1 MTDAFQEWDTIKEM
15 KMVGAIFTAMDIF
28 LGGVG
33 IVTLG
38 LGAVGIIN
46 IMLVSVTERTSEI
59 GLRKALGATKNSI
72 LRQFFWEGLLLTAV
86 SGAIGIARIGGA
98 DGRAAGA
105 AYGQDAGLGSATA
118 GAMVGGAGHGN
129 PDPERNCR
137 RTVSG
142 EQGGADGSGGSVAER
157 LEQAARSW
165 SGARMLKDILG
176 QAWEA
181 MVYNRRRTA
190 ITMIGMAWGI
200 ATVVLLLAYGAGFSR
215 AIEAI
220 FAEWGTNIIGVFP
233 GRTSEQAGGEKSGA
247 QVRFTEDDVDR
258 IIASVPG
265 INHISPAVYK
275 DVTVQ
280 NDLHSYTWT
289 VNGVMPVFQDIWK
302 LDTDAGRFFNGLE
315 EQQRAHVCVIGSES
329 KTKLFSGAW
338 AVGQTIRL
346 NGVLFTIVGVLSPK
360 MQEGED
366 SDRNRQIYVPF
377 STMSDLA
384 DTKYLG
390 GIWFNYQGNYM
401 LTEQNMRDVLGAA
414 HHFVPADHNAIYVA
428 NLMTELHQFS
438 ILSLALQVLLSLVGA
453 LTLGIAGIGLM
464 NIMLVAVQQR
474 TREIGVEKALGARK
488 RHILAQFLSEA
499 MVITGIG
506 GVGGIGLAYMVSLLV
521 GRIPFYS
528 ELALHAQDADIQLL
542 ISPASVVV
550 ATTILI
556 VTGLVSGMIPA
567 IRAANLDPIEA
578 LRYE

>member
-1 MTDAFQEWDTIKEM
+1 
-15 KMVGAIFTAMDIF
+15 
-28 LGGVG
+28 
-33 IVTLG
+33 
-38 LGAVGIIN
+38 
-46 IMLVSVTERTSEI
+46 
-59 GLRKALGATKNSI
+59 
-72 LRQFFWEGLLLTAV
+72 
-86 SGAIGIARIGGA
+86 
-98 DGRAAGA
+98 
-105 AYGQDAGLGSATA
+105 
-118 GAMVGGAGHGN
+118 
-129 PDPERNCR
+129 
-137 RTVSG
+137 
-142 EQGGADGSGGSVAER
+142 
-157 LEQAARSW
+157 
-165 SGARMLKDILG
+165 MLKDIFG

-181 MVYNRRRTA
+181 MIYNRRRTA

-220 FAEWGTNIIGVFP
+220 FAQWGTNIIGVFP
-233 GRTSEQAGGEKSGA
+233 GRTSEQAGGEKSGVKV
-247 QVRFTEDDVDR
+247 QFTQDDVDR

-280 NDLHSYTWT
+280 DDLHSFTWT

-302 LDTDAGRFFNGLE
+302 LDTDAGRFFNGQE
-315 EQQRAHVCVIGSES
+315 EEQRAHVCVIGSES
-329 KTKLFSGAW
+329 KTKLFSGGW

-346 NGVLFTIVGVLSPK
+346 NGVLFTIVGVLNPK

-366 SDRNRQIYVPF
+366 NDRNRQIYVPF
-377 STMSDLA
+377 STMSDLT

-390 GIWFNYQGNYM
+390 GIWFNYQGNYLM
-401 LTEQNMRDVLGAA
+401 TEQNMRNALGAA
-414 HHFVPADHNAIYVA
+414 HHFRASDHNAIYVA

-474 TREIGVEKALGARK
+474 TREIGVEKALGAQR
-488 RHILAQFLSEA
+488 RHILTQFLSEA
-499 MVITGIG
+499 MVITG
-506 GVGGIGLAYMVSLLV
+506 VGGAGGIALAYLVSLLV

-542 ISPASVVV
+542 ISPTSVIV
-550 ATTILI
+550 ATSILI